1 MESGQLKRTVGAR
14 DAFFVIVGN
23 IIGIG
28 IFIIPPVVAGAA
40 GEPFLF
46 LGLWLLGGLI
56 AFAGAMSSAELGILM
71 PHAGGDY
78 VFLRKTYGVSWGFLY
93 GYLSFIFSY
102 TGSIAT
108 MAVAVAFFQGATLFG
123 PGMHAVAASFT
134 VFGYLYELRVDH
146 LAACALILAI
156 TAVNH
161 AGIGKSILL
170 QRIATALPLVFLAG
184 AGGVILFQAFT
195 GAGGEQL
202 ATNFSFESGRSVSW
216 FACAAALVPIFFAF
230 TGWNVTLYLAEDIKE
245 PERNIPLSMILSL
258 GFVTLVY
265 MLFCLTLL
273 ATIPFET
280 LMSEFP
286 KDVSALAVQA
296 LLGASAG
303 PIMAAV
309 IALFIISS
317 LNTTILAGSRLY
329 LAMARDGIF
338 FAGAGKIGPR
348 TGAPYVSLWL
358 QGLWACA
365 LILIFREFDRILAVT
380 TVIMLFLSAVTI
392 SSVFVLRRRLGA
404 EHGAL
409 QMKNRLLSRALGYP
423 FLPAFY
429 IIAIVIILAGTILSD
444 ESGWIKALAAALV
457 TAAGFGV
464 YFVWSRLRRP
474 AA

>member
-40 GEPFLF
+40 GEPYLF

-123 PGMHAVAASFT
+123 EGMHAVAVSFT
-134 VFGYLYELRVDH
+134 VLGYLYELRVDH
-146 LAACALILAI
+146 LAACGLILAI

-170 QRIATALPLVFLAG
+170 QRVATALPLLFLVG
-184 AGGVILFQAFT
+184 AGGVILFQT
-195 GAGGEQL
+195 LSGAGGAQL
-202 ATNFSFESGRSVSW
+202 TANLSFDSGRSVSW

-245 PERNIPLSMILSL
+245 PERNIPLSMIASL

-296 LLGASAG
+296 LLGATAA
-303 PIMAAV
+303 PVMAAV

-358 QGLWACA
+358 QALWACA

-392 SSVFVLRRRLGA
+392 SSVFVLRRRLGG

-409 QMKNRLLSRALGYP
+409 QMKSRLLSRALGYP

-429 IIAIVIILAGTILSD
+429 IVSIVIILAGTILSD
-444 ESGWIKALAAALV
+444 ESGWIKALAAAAV